1 MPALVDGTW
10 LMQYVDPQLLEEFRN
25 LKDDFMAT
33 LMPAPKA
40 AIDKDGIRFNKLI
53 NNIGFHVNKDTE
65 FAPVANGSK
74 KTLVPWDKLDTD
86 LTVLTD
92 AELRA
97 LAFDKEN
104 ETRRLHR
111 ESYRIGV
118 RDYAMWKLA
127 PASATATMP
136 IIRTSGAEVTVG
148 GVTRKR
154 LTIKDLVEYIIT
166 LKTLNFVDK
175 DKMYMILCPEH
186 EADLL
191 VERNDKTVQN
201 RGDLIIN
208 PTSGKIERL
217 YELKFF
223 TNNQN
228 VTYTAAGV
236 LKAQGAVA
244 VGTDRNASIFYYA
257 PNTVFHL
264 ESVMSLYTDM
274 RTSTRTVD
282 PQSDFRL
289 HCYGLCDKKQ
299 EYGFGAIVS
308 AVV

>member
-10 LMQYVDPQLLEEFRN
+10 LRQYVDPQLLDEFKN

-33 LMPAPKA
+33 LMPAPKE
-40 AIDKDGIRFNKLI
+40 AIDKDGIRYNKLVS
-53 NNIGFHVNKDTE
+53 NVGFHVNKTTDFT
-65 FAPVANGSK
+65 PVVNDQK
-74 KTLVPWDKLDTD
+74 KTIIPWDKLDTD

-92 AELRA
+92 AEVRA

-111 ESYRIGV
+111 ESFRIGV
-118 RDYAMWKLA
+118 RGYAMWKLA
-127 PASATATMP
+127 PTQNSATMP
-136 IIRTSGAEVTVG
+136 VLRTTGADVTEG

-154 LTIKDLVEYIIT
+154 LTIKDLVDFIAKI
-166 LKTLNFVDK
+166 KTLNLPDGE
-175 DKMYMILCPEH
+175 KMYMILCPEH

-191 VERNDKTVQN
+191 IERNDKTITN

-208 PTSGKIERL
+208 PSTGRIDRL

-228 VTYTAAGV
+228 VTYTTGGV

-244 VGTDRNASIFYYA
+244 VGTDRNASIFYYG
-257 PNTVFHL
+257 PNTVYHI
-264 ESVMSLYTDM
+264 EDVMSLYTPM
-274 RTSTRTVD
+274 NQSTRKAD
-282 PQSDFRL
+282 PQADFRL

-299 EYGFGAIVS
+299 EIGFGAIIS

>member
-1 MPALVDGTW
+1 MPTLVDGTW
-10 LMQYVDPQLLEEFRN
+10 LRQYVDPQLLDEFRN
-25 LKDDFMAT
+25 LKDDFMVT
-33 LMPAPKA
+33 LLPAPKE
-40 AIDKDGIRFNKLI
+40 AIDKDGIRYNKLI
-53 NNIGFHVNKDTE
+53 NNVGFHINKTTAFEPVVNDQ
-65 FAPVANGSK
+65 K
-74 KTLVPWDKLDTD
+74 KTIIPWDKLDTD
-86 LTVLTD
+86 LTVITD

-111 ESYRIGV
+111 ESFRIGV
-118 RDYAMWKLA
+118 RGYAMWKLA
-127 PASATATMP
+127 PTQASATMP
-136 IIRTSGAEVTVG
+136 VIRTTGVDVTVG

-154 LTIKDLVEYIIT
+154 LTIKDLIEFIVT
-166 LKTLNFVDK
+166 LKTLNLLDADK
-175 DKMYMILCPEH
+175 WYLILCPEH

-191 VERNDKTVQN
+191 LERNDKTVQN

-208 PTSGKIERL
+208 PTTGKIERL

-228 VTYTAAGV
+228 VTYTTGGV

-244 VGTDRNASIFYYA
+244 VGTDRNASIFYYS
-257 PNTVFHL
+257 PNTVYHI
-264 ESVMSLYTDM
+264 EEVMSLYTPM
-274 RTSTRTVD
+274 QQSTRTAD
-282 PQSDFRL
+282 PQADYRL

-299 EYGFGAIVS
+299 EIGFGAIIS